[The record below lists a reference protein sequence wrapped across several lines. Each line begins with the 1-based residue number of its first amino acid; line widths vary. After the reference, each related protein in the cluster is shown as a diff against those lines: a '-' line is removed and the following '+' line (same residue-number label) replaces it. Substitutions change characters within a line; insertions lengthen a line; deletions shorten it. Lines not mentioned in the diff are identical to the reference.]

1 MATDREIH
9 TLLSQR
15 PGALGFAADATSF
28 GAQGTARPPAPPSA
42 LAMAAK
48 GGTGG
53 AAAAGSAPAQGSCQ
67 QCLVISVFFDG
78 TGNNL
83 EADVGTM
90 QHSNVARLYQAH
102 LKSDD
107 ALGRY
112 RVYVP
117 GIGTYFREIGDDG
130 NNPLGLGLGYMGQ
143 ERLDWALEQ
152 FDKYLKRAEARA
164 QNPTNK
170 INDIRLHVFGFSRG
184 ATAARAFVREMAE
197 RCEETKGVMRL
208 KKGGYRIQVA
218 FLGLFDT
225 VASVGMPMSANNTP
239 AARTAGMLSTEQT
252 TRERAKYG
260 PTGVLKLA
268 FGEPGADPAPGD
280 FDGHMSWA
288 DGLAVPAPALV
299 KCCVHMVAAH
309 EVRNSFPLDS
319 VLNGR
324 RYPPSTSEMVYPGAH
339 SDVGGGY
346 QPGEGARSPHYGDVL
361 SLVPLRAM
369 HAAALEAAVP
379 LMDLNTLRR
388 QPLTIV
394 RSFAL
399 DPEAEK
405 QFNDLAAH
413 YNHYRKAVGT
423 GGRDIGRELLEHGLW
438 YFRWRFYRIARDQTA
453 AAAGQATPEAHRIA
467 AGERQFAQQRDRMQR
482 DLLPLQEQA
491 KQSAAKLDRVQ
502 AELRAAEYHQART
515 GRPVSPDLR
524 ARAAAARQEFD
535 QAEARYLSEKAKLD
549 TQANDSTLAA
559 ELAAYDAQLMADAQA
574 ILAHHAKHPKLK
586 LRPHYANLVRAYT
599 DEFKNGMGL
608 SDPKVIAFFD
618 RYVHDSLAGFAKDA
632 TLPSDPRVVYVGGD
646 NKLLFA
652 GVLDGGLAGDAPRV
666 YAA

>member
-1 MATDREIH
+1 MLSIRGAGLATDREIH

-152 FDKYLKRAEARA
+152 FDKYLKRAEGPRA

-252 TRERAKYG
+252 TRERAKVR
-260 PTGVLKLA
+260 P
-268 FGEPGADPAPGD
+268 
-280 FDGHMSWA
+280 DG
-288 DGLAVPAPALV
+288 
-299 KCCVHMVAAH
+299 CI
-309 EVRNSFPLDS
+309 
-319 VLNGR
+319 
-324 RYPPSTSEMVYPGAH
+324 
-339 SDVGGGY
+339 
-346 QPGEGARSPHYGDVL
+346 
-361 SLVPLRAM
+361 
-369 HAAALEAAVP
+369 EA
-379 LMDLNTLRR
+379 
-388 QPLTIV
+388 
-394 RSFAL
+394 
-399 DPEAEK
+399 
-405 QFNDLAAH
+405 
-413 YNHYRKAVGT
+413 
-423 GGRDIGRELLEHGLW
+423 GLW
-438 YFRWRFYRIARDQTA
+438 RTRRRPPR
-453 AAAGQATPEAHRIA
+453 QAT
-467 AGERQFAQQRDRMQR
+467 
-482 DLLPLQEQA
+482 
-491 KQSAAKLDRVQ
+491 S
-502 AELRAAEYHQART
+502 
-515 GRPVSPDLR
+515 
-524 ARAAAARQEFD
+524 
-535 QAEARYLSEKAKLD
+535 
-549 TQANDSTLAA
+549 
-559 ELAAYDAQLMADAQA
+559 
-574 ILAHHAKHPKLK
+574 
-586 LRPHYANLVRAYT
+586 
-599 DEFKNGMGL
+599 MG
-608 SDPKVIAFFD
+608 
-618 RYVHDSLAGFAKDA
+618 
-632 TLPSDPRVVYVGGD
+632 T
-646 NKLLFA
+646 
-652 GVLDGGLAGDAPRV
+652 
-666 YAA
+666 